1 MKRII
6 PITLTALLAGCSS
19 SSYTTNITTDSSEEV
34 YQVAQ
39 PVEQEE
45 TTFEEA
51 EAVVVA
57 VAPDAEIDSEADK
70 PVVKLTPEEIAATEV
85 ATDASIAVL
94 PPTEKPQDAVN
105 HSGYTIQILALSR
118 KTDLSKYAS
127 QLSGEQPVWMN
138 RKTVNNMPWYTILY
152 GDYATPAE
160 ARDAIKLLPAKIQ
173 AYGPFVRSINSIKQ
187 SDNPEL
193 HKLN

>member
-6 PITLTALLAGCSS
+6 PITLTSLLAGCTS

-34 YQVAQ
+34 YQVSQ
-39 PVEQEE
+39 PIEQEE
-45 TTFEEA
+45 TTFEET
-51 EAVVVA
+51 EVVA
-57 VAPDAEIDSEADK
+57 VAEAEVEK
-70 PVVKLTPEEIAATEV
+70 PVVKLTPEEAASPE
-85 ATDASIAVL
+85 ATDAAVKIL
-94 PPTEKPQDAVN
+94 PPTEKQQDMHN
-105 HSGYTIQILALSR
+105 RYGYTLQILALSR
-118 KTDLSKYAS
+118 KTDLSTYAAK
-127 QLSGEQPVWMN
+127 LSGEQPVWMN

-160 ARDAIKLLPAKIQ
+160 ARAAIKQLPADIQ

>member
-6 PITLTALLAGCSS
+6 PITLTALLAGCTS

-34 YQVAQ
+34 YQVTQ
-39 PVEQEE
+39 PIEQEE
-45 TTFEEA
+45 TTFEET
-51 EAVVVA
+51 EVVA
-57 VAPDAEIDSEADK
+57 VSEAEK
-70 PVVKLTPEEIAATEV
+70 PVVKLTPEETVTPEASDAAV
-85 ATDASIAVL
+85 KIL
-94 PPTEKPQDAVN
+94 PPTEKQQDMHN
-105 HSGYTIQILALSR
+105 RYGYTLQILALSR
-118 KTDLSKYAS
+118 KTDLSTYAAK
-127 QLSGEQPVWMN
+127 LSGEQPVWMN

-160 ARDAIKLLPAKIQ
+160 ARAAIKQLPADIQ